1 MQLIFNKLKNI
12 NSKMSDEN
20 SKRVVKKNNTK
31 KMSIKV
37 STEDKEV
44 PPSNDANKDKKDKSK
59 DNKANSNIKSSPK
72 KETNEPT
79 LAELEEN
86 TKKMEKEFSDI
97 KGQLKSEENKTLEEV
112 GSLNKQ
118 LEQLNKNQIN
128 VCKDNKTLLNKL
140 RKMDSD
146 VSKKYDDKF
155 KMSKILENK
164 KARSYNRDINMKI
177 KSNENEKINIQKD
190 IKYNQDEI
198 NRLSGLLK
206 MKEIGGDGGQLAEEY
221 KELEKNISQI
231 QKEVDE
237 LNLIKFI
244 HKSCSK
250 NENILKNQI
259 NVLNIDIEFEAK
271 RKLMISYIQPKKE
284 KSTISESIERLNYGK
299 KLRNNLLHS
308 TKNRYNAKKD
318 LYVNTRSYNIIKKEL
333 YVNENVKKKRN
344 NSLDKIH
351 KDELDAEQIAN
362 NKLNEKPQLYLFTEA
377 EKEILQNIVPNEYL
391 NNLNEKF
398 NQKEKEMK
406 EIEETCKPQ
415 TDLKR
420 ELYLDNLK
428 YEEINLK
435 QNELRMKKTNLMT
448 KHIKNNK
455 KITEMKNKIKIL
467 KKDIDI
473 EAKKLSG
480 IVVKNKSIQEIIKKY
495 IEAKK
500 KENEETKEKEKE
512 NE

>member
-1 MQLIFNKLKNI
+1 M
-12 NSKMSDEN
+12 
-20 SKRVVKKNNTK
+20 
-31 KMSIKV
+31 
-37 STEDKEV
+37 
-44 PPSNDANKDKKDKSK
+44 
-59 DNKANSNIKSSPK
+59 
-72 KETNEPT
+72 
-79 LAELEEN
+79 
-86 TKKMEKEFSDI
+86 
-97 KGQLKSEENKTLEEV
+97 
-112 GSLNKQ
+112 
-118 LEQLNKNQIN
+118 
-128 VCKDNKTLLNKL
+128 
-140 RKMDSD
+140 
-146 VSKKYDDKF
+146 
-155 KMSKILENK
+155 
-164 KARSYNRDINMKI
+164 
-177 KSNENEKINIQKD
+177 
-190 IKYNQDEI
+190 
-198 NRLSGLLK
+198 
-206 MKEIGGDGGQLAEEY
+206 
-221 KELEKNISQI
+221 
-231 QKEVDE
+231 
-237 LNLIKFI
+237 
-244 HKSCSK
+244 
-250 NENILKNQI
+250 
-259 NVLNIDIEFEAK
+259 
-271 RKLMISYIQPKKE
+271 
-284 KSTISESIERLNYGK
+284 
-299 KLRNNLLHS
+299 LHS

-391 NNLNEKF
+391 KNLNEKF

-467 KKDIDI
+467 KKDIDG

>member
-1 MQLIFNKLKNI
+1 
-12 NSKMSDEN
+12 MSDTN
-20 SKRVVKKNNTK
+20 RRIVKINDIKRINN
-31 KMSIKV
+31 KV
-37 STEDKEV
+37 STEDKAT
-44 PPSNDANKDKKDKSK
+44 PPNNYSNEDKENK
-59 DNKANSNIKSSPK
+59 NKYGQISSNINPSS
-72 KETNEPT
+72 KEKMSEQT
-79 LAELEEN
+79 LQELEESN
-86 TKKMEKEFSDI
+86 KKMEKEYNDM
-97 KGQLKSEENKTLEEV
+97 KDQLKSEENKTLEEV

-118 LEQLNKNQIN
+118 LEQLDKDQIN
-128 VCKDNKTLLNKL
+128 VCKHNKILLNKL
-140 RKMDSD
+140 RKMDSE

-198 NRLSGLLK
+198 NRLSELLK
-206 MKEIGGDGGQLAEEY
+206 EMKEIGGDGGLLAEDY
-221 KELEKNISQI
+221 KELQKNISQI

-271 RKLMISYIQPKKE
+271 RKLMISYIQPKKQ

-351 KDELDAEQIAN
+351 KDELNAEQIAN

-467 KKDIDI
+467 KKDIDR